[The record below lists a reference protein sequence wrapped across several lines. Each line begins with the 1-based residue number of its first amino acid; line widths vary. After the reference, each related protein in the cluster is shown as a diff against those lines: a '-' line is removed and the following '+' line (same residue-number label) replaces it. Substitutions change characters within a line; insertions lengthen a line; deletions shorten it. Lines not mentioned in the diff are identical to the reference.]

1 MKILVA
7 VDGSDHS
14 IHAAEWAGKL
24 AASLGAELTLL
35 NVFETTPQ
43 ETMALAHMDKEA
55 INEKLNKH
63 AQPSFDSALAK
74 IPDGV
79 SVTSTVKLGHPAD
92 EILELV
98 KYEGFDHVVMGSRGI
113 SALEELFMGSV
124 SEKVIR
130 RAPCPVTIMR

>member
-7 VDGSDHS
+7 VDGSDHA

-24 AASLGAELTLL
+24 ALSLGAELTLL

-43 ETMALAHMDKEA
+43 ETMALAHMDKDA
-55 INEKLNKH
+55 IAHKLDSH
-63 AQPSFDSALAK
+63 AQPNFDSAMAN
-74 IPDGV
+74 ISGD
-79 SVTSTVKLGHPAD
+79 VTVHTMVKLGHPAD
-92 EILELV
+92 EILEII
-98 KYEGFDHVVMGSRGI
+98 KSDGFDHVVMGSRGI
-113 SALEELFMGSV
+113 SALEEIFMGSV